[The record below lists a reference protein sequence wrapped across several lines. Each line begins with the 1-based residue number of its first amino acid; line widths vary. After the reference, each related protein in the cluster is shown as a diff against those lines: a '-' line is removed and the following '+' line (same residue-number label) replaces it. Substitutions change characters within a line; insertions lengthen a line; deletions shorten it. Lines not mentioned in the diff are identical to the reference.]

1 VTASPKP
8 GPARRQTHPGWRQA
22 VAASWFARHAA
33 PGKAGQR
40 TGNRD
45 LQLSPAVGV
54 AAVMA
59 WRRVLQAPVVQFC
72 HRTKVG
78 AVWRQPSR
86 ALWQRPPAVT
96 VTAAVFSGGAALHR
110 PLGPPQ
116 PVQLRRQQPGA
127 VLQVLQVGVAVERP
141 PVNVTCPA
149 APVAG
154 LRSARTGVVG
164 LRPASATAGLVQPRA
179 GRDGDLP
186 GPARLPAAHEASPPL
201 AWLPGSDQPTKPA
214 GTAKPE
220 PHRGSTVLPAG
231 RACRARSWAG
241 RVLGRGS
248 LPADQVGVGP
258 PYPCALARQV
268 WPVDQAISPSP
279 RASRDVAGGKPQGD
293 SPGAARA
300 RPPAAYRHGGAGHA
314 PSRSSP
320 GSAPLAEN
328 RAWAGQADPSDR
340 DATSGSA
347 SSVGI
352 GRRLA
357 AAQATLPEPC
367 RHAPLD
373 A

>member
-201 AWLPGSDQPTKPA
+201 ARLPGSDKPTKPA
-214 GTAKPE
+214 GTAKLE
-220 PHRGSTVLPAG
+220 PNRGSTVLPAS
-231 RACRARSWAG
+231 RACRARSGCGPWPEGDAR
-241 RVLGRGS
+241 RVLHRAKGPRGNSWCWAMRGRT
-248 LPADQVGVGP
+248 PRRDGP
-258 PYPCALARQV
+258 
-268 WPVDQAISPSP
+268 
-279 RASRDVAGGKPQGD
+279 
-293 SPGAARA
+293 
-300 RPPAAYRHGGAGHA
+300 
-314 PSRSSP
+314 
-320 GSAPLAEN
+320 
-328 RAWAGQADPSDR
+328 
-340 DATSGSA
+340 
-347 SSVGI
+347 
-352 GRRLA
+352 GRRWGGRR
-357 AAQATLPEPC
+357 C
-367 RHAPLD
+367 RGRTAPRPGVRCPQCR
-373 A
+373 